1 MYNATIFYIK
11 RRLNINNSLSM
22 LKNLLKKIPKQP
34 WIYQYFDKSWKII
47 YIWKSVNLFSRVNSY
62 FNWKSKLN
70 FAKQKMVE
78 KIVDIKTIITNNETE
93 SLILETTLIKENLP
107 KYNILMKDWKNHIYI
122 KITDSEFPKIIKTRF
137 KTKDWEYFWP
147 YISSQDVDNILKVLK
162 KVFGYWVS
170 NENFFKTQNSYNLDK
185 YLFEWN
191 INIKSEIKT
200 KTLYFEKLEKIKNFL
215 KWNYKEVILD
225 LRKKMMN
232 FAQNHEFERADVI
245 KKQIESIETLNEKQ
259 IVREWIIW
267 DFDIINHLEKFDKIF
282 IGKIEIRNSKIIWFY
297 PYEIEN
303 NLWENIDFILEDF
316 IKKLTLNKIL
326 ENPDSKKP
334 IIICS
339 KNISL
344 WEDIFSKIKIENP
357 KKWTKND
364 LLKMCYKNIY
374 EFAYKKHIASLS
386 TKWFTKQNMKNL
398 LHILGYSRINKSII
412 FECNDISHLSWT
424 HTVASRSVIEDWKTA
439 NSKYKKFK
447 IKNLEEWKID
457 DFNSMREIMERRLL
471 EIKKTNI
478 IPDLII
484 IDWWKWQ
491 LSSVVEILK
500 NYWNKNE
507 LINKLQLVWLAKKE
521 EILYKYINWEFE
533 EIILEKDSQELRLV
547 QKIRDEAHRFAI
559 TFNRDSRIK
568 SMKKNILES
577 LPGFGIVTRKK
588 ILKNFW
594 SVENLKNIKREELN
608 KSLNKTQI
616 ETLENHW
623 LI

>member
-1 MYNATIFYIK
+1 
-11 RRLNINNSLSM
+11 M
-22 LKNLLKKIPKQP
+22 LKNILKKIPKNP
-34 WIYQYFDKSWKII
+34 WIYQFFDKNWKII

-93 SLILETTLIKENLP
+93 SLILETSLIKEHLP

-122 KITDSEFPKIIKTRF
+122 KITTWDFPKIIKTRF

-147 YISSQDVDNILKVLK
+147 YISSNDVENILKVLK
-162 KVFGYWVS
+162 KIYGYWVANNNLYKS
-170 NENFFKTQNSYNLDK
+170 QNSYNLDK
-185 YLFEWN
+185 YLFEWDEKN
-191 INIKSEIKT
+191 KSEEEIK
-200 KTLYFEKLEKIKNFL
+200 KLYFEKLEKIKKFL
-215 KWNYKEVILD
+215 KWDYKQVIAE
-225 LRKKMMN
+225 LREQMMD
-232 FAQNHEFERADVI
+232 FAMNHEFERADVI

-259 IVREWIIW
+259 IVRDWIIW
-267 DFDIINHLEKFDKIF
+267 NFDIINYLEKFDKIF
-282 IGKIEIRNSKIIWFY
+282 IWKLEIRDSKIIGFY
-297 PYEIEN
+297 PFEIEN
-303 NLWENIDFILEDF
+303 NLQEDIDTILENF
-316 IKKLTLNKIL
+316 IKNNLITSLL
-326 ENPDSKKP
+326 SNPDSKKQ

-339 KNISL
+339 KNIKL
-344 WEDIFSKIKIENP
+344 KEEIFSKIKIENP

-364 LLKMCYKNIY
+364 LLKLCYKNVY
-374 EFAYKKHIASLS
+374 EFAYKKHITSLS

-398 LHILGYSRINKSII
+398 LHILGYSRINKDII
-412 FECNDISHLSWT
+412 FECNDISHLSGT
-424 HTVASRSVIEDWKTA
+424 HTVASRSVIENWKTA

-471 EIKKTNI
+471 EVEKMNF

-484 IDWWKWQ
+484 IDWGKWQ
-491 LSSVVEILK
+491 LSSVVEILEK
-500 NYWNKNE
+500 TLVSPH
-507 LINKLQLVWLAKKE
+507 LISPKGREIAQNLQLVWLAKKE
-521 EILYKYINWEFE
+521 EELFTLKNWEFSK
-533 EIILEKDSQELRLV
+533 IILEKDSAELRLV

-559 TFNRDSRIK
+559 TFNRNLRIK

-577 LPGFGIVTRKK
+577 LPWFGIISRKK
-588 ILKNFW
+588 IIKNFG
-594 SVENLKNIKREELN
+594 SVENLKNIPKSELE
-608 KSLNKTQI
+608 KFLNKTQI